1 MVKSEYATIGENS
14 NWGHFKNQNLGGLI
28 FITSAQKLSYSNT
41 YTMNTPIAK
50 LSHNLQQQ
58 GIIFLAF
65 LVQHVAP
72 AFVKERHTE
81 KKISLPFA
89 LLRAFSGRWK

>member
-1 MVKSEYATIGENS
+1 MNITLFERILTGDISK
-14 NWGHFKNQNLGGLI
+14 KRNLGGLI
-28 FITSAQKLSYSNT
+28 FITSSQKLSYSNT
-41 YTMNTPIAK
+41 YTTNTPIAK
-50 LSHNLQQQ
+50 SSHNLQEQ
-58 GIIFLAF
+58 GIISQAF

-72 AFVKERHTE
+72 ALVKEGHTE